1 VDACGAVLA
10 DRGDFWVKNPWRYPM
25 DKNLSAYEPNRLYL
39 NRGEMAFHDA
49 TWLSPAG
56 TVSDGRGSITADFDG
71 DLAPDILARNIGGGP
86 VQIFLNRFPPA
97 GRLVVRLR
105 GTRSNRMGV
114 GARISV
120 EAGPLRLMRDL
131 FPSNSHVTQ
140 QPCEVDFGL
149 GAAKVIDV
157 LRIRWPSGAVQELH
171 DLPVGRRILIVEGQE
186 SHETVGTR

>member
-1 VDACGAVLA
+1 
-10 DRGDFWVKNPWRYPM
+10 M
-25 DKNLSAYEPNRLYL
+25 DKNLSAFEPNRLYL
-39 NRGEMAFHDA
+39 NRGGIAFHDA

-56 TVSDGRGSITADFDG
+56 TVADGRGSIAADLDG

-105 GTRSNRMGV
+105 GTRSNRMGI

-140 QPCEVDFGL
+140 QPSEVEFGL
-149 GAAKVIDV
+149 GAARSVDL
-157 LRIRWPSGAVQELH
+157 LRIRWPSGHVQEMR
-171 DLPVGRRILIVEGQE
+171 DIPAGQRIVVTEGDP
-186 SHETVGTR
+186 TYTRIASR